1 MELSFQLLLVQI
13 QYAGRHKQ
21 KLFPFAQD
29 GFRDLTSTTMLL
41 KIVTTSKEETTRPET
56 NRWCS
61 VVAARAKVSPKL
73 ARGDMV
79 QLHGA
84 TAPRFAAPLH
94 SCGDF
99 GLVGSAELIALLRV
113 KFIREKC
120 YLDSQDVR
128 EVDAILVDPTNVHTG
143 RELQKNES
151 IARS

>member
-1 MELSFQLLLVQI
+1 
-13 QYAGRHKQ
+13 
-21 KLFPFAQD
+21 
-29 GFRDLTSTTMLL
+29 
-41 KIVTTSKEETTRPET
+41 
-56 NRWCS
+56 
-61 VVAARAKVSPKL
+61 
-73 ARGDMV
+73 MV

-99 GLVGSAELIALLRV
+99 GLGGSADLIALLRV